1 MSEKYK
7 PGSVMSQDSHS
18 AIAAPPP
25 CKHLHLIP
33 LEFGFA
39 KVTYPNGY
47 TALPDYDYATTLM
60 AANICRVKLYYC
72 LDCHAEIQAP
82 KRKE

>member
-1 MSEKYK
+1 MSEKYT
-7 PGSVMSQDSHS
+7 PGSVMPTDAYP

-25 CKHLHLIP
+25 CKHLHLVP
-33 LEFGFA
+33 LELKFA
-39 KVTYPNGY
+39 KVTYVNGY
-47 TALPDYDYATTLM
+47 DKKPNYDYATTLM

-72 LDCHAEIQAP
+72 LDCHEEIKAP